1 MIRLD
6 RSVTRGAPIEVPIGE
21 LPPPEEGGYYVFQLV
36 GLAAEDEAGR
46 ALGSVVDVAPGVAND
61 VLELDS
67 GLMLPLVADCVRT
80 VDVEGGR
87 IVIAPGFA
95 DPG

>member
-6 RSVTRGAPIEVPIGE
+6 RPAPRGAVLEVPATE
-21 LPPPEEGGYYVFQLV
+21 LPPPEEGAYYVFQLV
-36 GLAAEDEAGR
+36 GLAAEDEDGR
-46 ALGSVVDVAPGVAND
+46 QLGSVVDVAPGVAND
-61 VLELDS
+61 VVELDS
-67 GLMLPLVADCVRT
+67 GLLLPLVAECVRT